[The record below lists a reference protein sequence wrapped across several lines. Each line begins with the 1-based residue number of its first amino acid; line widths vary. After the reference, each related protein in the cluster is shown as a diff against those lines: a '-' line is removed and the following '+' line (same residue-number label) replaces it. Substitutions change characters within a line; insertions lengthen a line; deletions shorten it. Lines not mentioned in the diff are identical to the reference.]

1 MPMTI
6 AIRNVPASLH
16 RRLKTRAA
24 PAGPSLSA
32 CLRNEPGDLAGR
44 PTVEAL
50 RARPESLPPFEPP
63 VAPARVICTARDRR

>member
-50 RARPESLPPFEPP
+50 PP
-63 VAPARVICTARDRR
+63 VAPARVIRTARDRR